1 MQNKPFDIL
10 TLNETRLDDSVLDC
24 EVEIPGYDILR
35 RDRNRNGGGVSMY
48 IRKNIPYCNREDL
61 AVENI
66 ELICI
71 EVKKP
76 KSKPLLIAAWYRP
89 PNSSIE
95 LFSDF
100 EKFLQLVDDEN
111 KEIIITGDLNCNLLE
126 QTRSQVT
133 SRLLDVMDIFQLQQH
148 IQTPTSQI
156 GDSKILETGAIQLG
170 ISDHSLVYLCRKISI
185 PKEPPRIIFTRQFK
199 NYQASLFKQELSC
212 YLSSYVTSDD
222 PNVLWNNFKTKFL
235 AIAQKHAPL
244 RQRRVKHKHKL
255 WLTNEIKQ
263 LIFHRDYLKRQSV
276 RVSSTDY
283 HAAYIKGAKIE

>member
-48 IRKNIPYCNREDL
+48 IWKNIPYSNREDL
-61 AVENI
+61 AVENV

-76 KSKPLLIAAWYRP
+76 KSKPLLIATWYRP

-133 SRLLDVMDIFQLQQH
+133 SRLLDIMDIF
-148 IQTPTSQI
+148 
-156 GDSKILETGAIQLG
+156 
-170 ISDHSLVYLCRKISI
+170 
-185 PKEPPRIIFTRQFK
+185 
-199 NYQASLFKQELSC
+199 
-212 YLSSYVTSDD
+212 
-222 PNVLWNNFKTKFL
+222 
-235 AIAQKHAPL
+235 
-244 RQRRVKHKHKL
+244 
-255 WLTNEIKQ
+255 
-263 LIFHRDYLKRQSV
+263 
-276 RVSSTDY
+276 
-283 HAAYIKGAKIE
+283 

>member
-24 EVEIPGYDILR
+24 EVENPGYDILR

-48 IRKNIPYCNREDL
+48 IRKN

-76 KSKPLLIAAWYRP
+76 KSKPLLIATWYRP

-148 IQTPTSQI
+148 IQTPT
-156 GDSKILETGAIQLG
+156 
-170 ISDHSLVYLCRKISI
+170 
-185 PKEPPRIIFTRQFK
+185 RITPTTR
-199 NYQASLFKQELSC
+199 
-212 YLSSYVTSDD
+212 
-222 PNVLWNNFKTKFL
+222 
-235 AIAQKHAPL
+235 H
-244 RQRRVKHKHKL
+244 
-255 WLTNEIKQ
+255 
-263 LIFHRDYLKRQSV
+263 
-276 RVSSTDY
+276 
-283 HAAYIKGAKIE
+283 

>member
-1 MQNKPFDIL
+1 MRHHSELLVYMQNKPFDIL

-24 EVEIPGYDILR
+24 EVEIPGYDIFR

-48 IRKNIPYCNREDL
+48 IRKNIPHSNREDL

-76 KSKPLLIAAWYRP
+76 KSKPLLIATWYRP

-95 LFSDF
+95 FFSDF

-148 IQTPTSQI
+148 IQTPTRITPTTSSLIDVIINQI
-156 GDSKILETGAIQLG
+156 GDSKTLETGGYSAGNQ
-170 ISDHSLVYLCRKISI
+170 
-185 PKEPPRIIFTRQFK
+185 
-199 NYQASLFKQELSC
+199 
-212 YLSSYVTSDD
+212 
-222 PNVLWNNFKTKFL
+222 
-235 AIAQKHAPL
+235 
-244 RQRRVKHKHKL
+244 
-255 WLTNEIKQ
+255 
-263 LIFHRDYLKRQSV
+263 
-276 RVSSTDY
+276 
-283 HAAYIKGAKIE
+283 